1 MRLKEVRPVM
11 AGEVV
16 LYEEA
21 AGDEYR
27 NIFLRE
33 IRDIPSAMLERE
45 IVVIGASLQGE
56 MLEVELKKE

>member
-1 MRLKEVRPVM
+1 M